1 MKPKN
6 NNSDMELL
14 YRDFS
19 NQMYSWI
26 LNKKDRKQLLTA
38 INLYVYLNRKE
49 TEKEVN

>member
-6 NNSDMELL
+6 NNSDMVYCIGL
-14 YRDFS
+14 F

-26 LNKKDRKQLLTA
+26 LNKKTESCYLA

-49 TEKEVN
+49 TKRR